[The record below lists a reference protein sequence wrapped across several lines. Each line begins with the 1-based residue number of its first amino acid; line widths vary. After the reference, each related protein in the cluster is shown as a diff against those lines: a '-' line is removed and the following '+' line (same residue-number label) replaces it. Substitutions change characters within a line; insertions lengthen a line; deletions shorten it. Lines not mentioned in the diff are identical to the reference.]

1 MLPDGEAEPR
11 PLIGL
16 PHPRTARPRPSSE
29 SEIMADEPE
38 TNVED
43 AVRFLEWKRP
53 GGPWALIAPTP
64 DWDRG
69 TPLTLIHDATG
80 LRSFVEAKSGKF
92 GLFYPVAE
100 AKPGLRQ
107 QPEKR
112 HLIETRLLHVDLDP
126 PPGLAP
132 AGFDEWARAKVEEV
146 RAQTHSP
153 RPSCVVLSGNG
164 LHLLWKLA
172 QPHPLGGS
180 DVIVADFE
188 AYTNGL
194 AVAFGANDGT
204 WNANRV
210 LRLPG
215 TINLP
220 NMKKRKDGRS
230 ARESSIVELHTER
243 VYTLADFRALPV
255 ESNGKAAGKA
265 ASGRAAAPERD
276 EVRRLAEPA
285 ELDQWGAP
293 PWVGAVIV
301 EGTDPTEEDRWG
313 GDRSKAQW
321 AVTCELARCGVPQGL
336 IVGILTDK
344 TWGIAAHVL
353 DQKRPL
359 DYAWRQVEKALAAAE
374 ADGGDFARDK
384 DRKVYAN
391 HQGNVRLA
399 LRKLGVSVRHD
410 VFADRMLIEGLSE
423 RGPNLDDAA
432 LDRLWLAIDE
442 RFGFRPSLEF
452 FTKVVMDEA
461 RNGRFHPVRDYIDAL
476 RWDGEPRVNGWL
488 SAYGGA
494 DDSAYTRAVSALVL
508 VAAVRRIRQPGVKF
522 DEMLVLESPQGTNK
536 SSALRV
542 LAVRDEW
549 FVDDLP
555 LNAEGKVVIER
566 LAGRWIAEA
575 GELKGMRK
583 GEVEHLKA
591 FLSRQEDTA
600 RMSYARLPVIVPRQC
615 VIVGTTNSERYLR
628 DLTGNRRFWP
638 VRVEGFDLERL
649 RADVEQLWAEA
660 AHREAAGES
669 IRLDPTLWAAAGEEQ
684 DARRVEDPFVI
695 TLAAALGEQTGKIS
709 SAAVWSLLRIPTG
722 QQTQEHNARVGDA
735 MRELGFQ
742 RKKLRFG
749 NPTTEWGYARGTPE
763 EWSQFIIVGS
773 SRDDDWPEPPY

>member
-1 MLPDGEAEPR
+1 
-11 PLIGL
+11 
-16 PHPRTARPRPSSE
+16 
-29 SEIMADEPE
+29 MADEPK

-53 GGPWALIAPTP
+53 GGPWPVTIITP
-64 DWDRG
+64 EGG
-69 TPLTLIHDATG
+69 TPTTWLDDADAVRGFVRRHSGRTG
-80 LRSFVEAKSGKF
+80 I
-92 GLFYPVAE
+92 YYTVAE
-100 AKPGLRQ
+100 VAPGIGKKPSKPDLV
-107 QPEKR
+107 
-112 HLIETRLLHVDLDP
+112 ETSCLHVDLDP
-126 PPGLAP
+126 PKDIA
-132 AGFDEWARAKVEEV
+132 AEAIDRWVDDELV
-146 RAQTHSP
+146 RVLAQTHSP
-153 RPSCVVLSGNG
+153 PPSVVVRSGNG
-164 LHLLWKLA
+164 LHLLWAMDEPLF
-172 QPHPLGGS
+172 LGGAS
-180 DVIVADFE
+180 ERIADVEERTRALCVD
-188 AYTNGL
+188 
-194 AVAFGANDGT
+194 FGADGST
-204 WNANRV
+204 WNADRL

-215 TINLP
+215 TVNVP
-220 NMKKRKDGRS
+220 NAKKREAGRQPR
-230 ARESSIVELHTER
+230 ATMIEALHSER
-243 VYTLADFRALPV
+243 VYSFADFRCEPETVKPTRSGGSADKRPV
-255 ESNGKAAGKA
+255 SRE
-265 ASGRAAAPERD
+265 D
-276 EVRRLAEPA
+276 VVRLANPD
-285 ELDQWGAP
+285 ELDHWAVP

-301 EGTDPTEEDRWG
+301 EGADPTDPDRWG
-313 GDRSKAQW
+313 GDRSAAQW
-321 AVTCELARCGVPQGL
+321 AVTCELARRGVPPGL
-336 IVGILTDK
+336 IVGILTDM

-359 DYAWRQVEKALAAAE
+359 DYAWRQVEKACAAAE
-374 ADGGDFARDK
+374 ADGGDFSRDK
-384 DRKVYAN
+384 DGKVYAN

-410 VFADRMLIEGLSE
+410 VFADRMLIEGLPD
-423 RGPNLDDAA
+423 RGPNFDDAA

-461 RNGRFHPVRDYIDAL
+461 RSAAFHPVRDYLDGL
-476 RWDGEPRVNGWL
+476 RWDGVPRVDAWL
-488 SAYGGA
+488 SAYGRA
-494 DDSAYTRAVSALVL
+494 NDDDYTRAVGALVL
-508 VAAVRRIRQPGVKF
+508 VAAVRRVRRPGVKF

-638 VRVEGFDLERL
+638 VRVEGFDLDRL
-649 RADVEQLWAEA
+649 RGDVDQLWAEA

-669 IRLDPTLWAAAGEEQ
+669 IRLDPALWAAAGEEQ
-684 DARRVEDPFVI
+684 DARRVEDPFA
-695 TLAAALGEQTGKIS
+695 LALASAIGDQMGKIS
-709 SAAVWSLLRIPTG
+709 TAAVWGVLRIPLG
-722 QQTQEHNARVGDA
+722 QQTQEHNARVGEA
-735 MRELGFQ
+735 MRELNFE
-742 RKKLRFG
+742 RKKMRFG
-749 NPTTEWGYARGTPE
+749 GPAEWAYVRGTPE
-763 EWSQFIIVGS
+763 ERAQFIVLDDR
-773 SRDDDWPEPPY
+773 RDDESPDRPY